1 VPGLPALAADVQGP
15 LVIADGTLR
24 ADRTLVLGA
33 ALHGQRAVAVGER
46 GAIFVSDNSGSDWTS
61 YRSATTRTLTSVVSL
76 DDKVWIGAG
85 HGGAL
90 LRSEDGGKSVRLID
104 ADAGKDSFLG
114 LTVLSPTTVLAYGAF
129 GLMLRSDDAGHTWT
143 RQQIIEEGFDRHI
156 ARVVVAK
163 DILLLVGESG
173 TLAKSTDGGG
183 SWVRLQSPY
192 EGSYFGAAVTPGGA
206 LLIFGM
212 RGNLYR
218 SIDQGAT
225 WKKIALPT
233 RLPLFSA
240 MTRRDNT
247 IVLTGGMGWLGISN
261 DDGQSFRL
269 KRVVSRSV
277 AGAFERAD
285 GALVL
290 HGEQGIRAVAANML
304 KD

>member
-1 VPGLPALAADVQGP
+1 
-15 LVIADGTLR
+15 
-24 ADRTLVLGA
+24 
-33 ALHGQRAVAVGER
+33 
-46 GAIFVSDNSGSDWTS
+46 
-61 YRSATTRTLTSVVSL
+61 
-76 DDKVWIGAG
+76 
-85 HGGAL
+85 
-90 LRSEDGGKSVRLID
+90 
-104 ADAGKDSFLG
+104 
-114 LTVLSPTTVLAYGAF
+114 
-129 GLMLRSDDAGHTWT
+129 
-143 RQQIIEEGFDRHI
+143 
-156 ARVVVAK
+156 
-163 DILLLVGESG
+163 
-173 TLAKSTDGGG
+173 
-183 SWVRLQSPY
+183 
-192 EGSYFGAAVTPGGA
+192 
-206 LLIFGM
+206 M